1 MAAPADL
8 PSALLD
14 LLFPPRCVACG
25 ARGAVL
31 CDECR
36 RRIQPPRPPRC
47 PRCAAPLPGQGLR
60 CAICAGGHGPQAL
73 DRLIAAS
80 VYTGAARKAILALK
94 FEGQRRAAGPLGELL
109 AAAVREAGERLDV
122 VVPVPLH
129 HSRLRAR
136 GYNQAELLARGCA
149 KLLGVPCRADLLV
162 RKRATP
168 PQVGLSL
175 ADRRSNIA
183 GAFAVAD
190 WVRGAALAG
199 KRIALLDDVATSGS
213 TLDAAATALRGAGP
227 TAIVGLAVARPERL
241 DDDTTPASAARERSA
256 R

>member
-1 MAAPADL
+1 MPAPADL
-8 PSALLD
+8 ASALLD

-31 CDECR
+31 CGECHA
-36 RRIQPPRPPRC
+36 RIQPPTPPRC
-47 PRCAAPLPGQGLR
+47 PRCGAPLPGDGLR
-60 CAICAGGHGPQAL
+60 CAICAAGHGPQAL

-80 VYTGAARKAILALK
+80 IYAGAARKVVLALK

-109 AAAVREAGERLDV
+109 AEAVREVGEHPDAI
-122 VVPVPLH
+122 VPVPLH
-129 HSRLRAR
+129 PSRLRAR
-136 GYNQAELLARGCA
+136 GYNQAELLARRCA
-149 KLLGVPCRADLLV
+149 KLLGVPCRTDVLV
-162 RKRATP
+162 RTRATP

-175 ADRRSNIA
+175 EDRRRNIA
-183 GAFAVAD
+183 GAFALAD
-190 WVRGAALAG
+190 WSHAATLAG
-199 KRIALLDDVATSGS
+199 KRIALLDDVTTTGS

-241 DDDTTPASAARERSA
+241 DDDTSPTAYERSA